1 MIVQRFYKPVSSLL
15 PGSLLGVGLLLT
27 NIGWAAATSP
37 SVNVIF
43 VGDIMLDGLPGKAI
57 KQGKDPFAP
66 FSKILA
72 DGDIRIGNLECV
84 VATGG
89 IAEDKPFTFR
99 AHPRA
104 VKVLTRHFD
113 AVSVANNHTGD
124 FGLAAFGEMLD
135 LLDKHGLAYF
145 GGGRNLA
152 NAHRPHLVERNG
164 LKIAFLGYNE
174 FFPRSFEA
182 DFDSPGSAWS
192 EDEQVSLDIQ
202 KARTQYGADLVIPFM
217 HWGLEHQ
224 PLASSRQRQL
234 ARLMIDAGADAVVG
248 GHPHVTQNIE
258 QYKGKPIIY
267 SLGNFV
273 FDGFSDEDNNTGWLL
288 RLELDR
294 EGVRRWRTYI
304 ARINREGI
312 PSPTPS
318 ISGSCWERGQDQEVK
333 CDSVDILPVLNP
345 KRLPPAR

>member
-1 MIVQRFYKPVSSLL
+1 MIRHPACSLVSSLFL
-15 PGSLLGVGLLLT
+15 VPSLCFGLLFA
-27 NIGWAAATSP
+27 NIGWAATASP
-37 SVNVIF
+37 SVTVTF

-57 KQGKDPFAP
+57 KQGRDPFAP
-66 FSKILA
+66 FSRILA
-72 DGDIRIGNLECV
+72 DSDIRIGNLECV
-84 VATGG
+84 IATKGTP
-89 IAEDKPFTFR
+89 EDKPFTFR

-104 VKVLTRHFD
+104 VRVLTRHFD

-124 FGLAAFGEMLD
+124 FGPAAFAEMLD
-135 LLDKHGLAYF
+135 LLDRHGLPYF

-152 NAHRPHLVERNG
+152 SAHSPLLMERNG
-164 LKIAFLGYNE
+164 LKIAFLAYNE
-174 FFPRSFEA
+174 FFPRGFEA
-182 DFDSPGSAWS
+182 DFDTPGLAWS
-192 EDEQVSLDIQ
+192 EDEQVRADIQ
-202 KARTQYGADLVIPFM
+202 RARTQHGAELVIPFM
-217 HWGLEHQ
+217 HWGLEHE
-224 PLASSRQRQL
+224 PLASARQRQL

-248 GHPHVTQNIE
+248 AHPHVTQNVE

-312 PSPTPS
+312 PFPAPPK
-318 ISGSCWERGQDQEVK
+318 SGSCWERGQDKEVK
-333 CDSVDILPVLNP
+333 CDASND
-345 KRLPPAR
+345 K